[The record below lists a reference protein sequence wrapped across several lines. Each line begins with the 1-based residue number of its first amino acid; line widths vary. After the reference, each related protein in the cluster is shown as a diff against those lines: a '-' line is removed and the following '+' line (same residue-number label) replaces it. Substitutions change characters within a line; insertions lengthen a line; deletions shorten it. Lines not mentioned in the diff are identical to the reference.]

1 MTPRRSLPAFSN
13 RRPAGFSLTEVLVA
27 LSITSIVVLAVGSA
41 FVFVVRGWTDSDARL
56 AAQQNLRTGVE
67 EFYREVRLTGTCLLP
82 SATTPPANFKPL
94 DGSYSGVAGTDTLTV
109 QSNTK
114 CAVAT
119 LVALN
124 PCNACAT
131 ISLDNVDNFSAGM
144 YAYIYQANSLPPRG
158 EPFVVL
164 SVNAA
169 AKTLAVTPKPPAPYT
184 ITQNYSADS
193 TNGYSSVYGLEQR
206 MYQITTIGGV
216 PTLTLTT
223 LNTAATP
230 IAKGI
235 EKLAITYTLNRVY
248 NAGTCDAQTGGSPPL
263 CVVNLPGSAADWQL
277 VRSVTVVLGARSTG
291 RVRGAGG
298 DGYLHL
304 SEIFQITPRN
314 FVFMITRL

>member
-1 MTPRRSLPAFSN
+1 M
-13 RRPAGFSLTEVLVA
+13 
-27 LSITSIVVLAVGSA
+27 
-41 FVFVVRGWTDSDARL
+41 
-56 AAQQNLRTGVE
+56 
-67 EFYREVRLTGTCLLP
+67 
-82 SATTPPANFKPL
+82 
-94 DGSYSGVAGTDTLTV
+94 
-109 QSNTK
+109 
-114 CAVAT
+114 
-119 LVALN
+119 
-124 PCNACAT
+124 
-131 ISLDNVDNFSAGM
+131 
-144 YAYIYQANSLPPRG
+144 
-158 EPFVVL
+158 VL

-248 NAGTCDAQTGGSPPL
+248 NAATCNAQTGGSPPL

-277 VRSVTVVLGARSTG
+277 VRSVTVILGARSTG